1 METRF
6 SNLEPGD
13 TGNVV
18 DSPREAHLI
27 GANCWRWGLVPGVPF
42 HVVRKAP
49 LGDHIEIRV
58 NGFHLC
64 LRRKEAEMLRLK
76 GYLQTL
82 DTSFP

>member
-1 METRF
+1 M
-6 SNLEPGD
+6 
-13 TGNVV
+13 
-18 DSPREAHLI
+18 
-27 GANCWRWGLVPGVPF
+27 GLVPGVPF

-49 LGDHIEIRV
+49 LGDPVEIRV